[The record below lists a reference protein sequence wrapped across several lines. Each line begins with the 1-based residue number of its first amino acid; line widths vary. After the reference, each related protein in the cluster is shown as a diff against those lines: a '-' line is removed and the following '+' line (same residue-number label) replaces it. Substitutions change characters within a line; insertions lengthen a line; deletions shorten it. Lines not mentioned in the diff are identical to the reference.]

1 MSRRNRPKYDSRR
14 AEDQFGFLLN
24 KNYQS
29 SGGRSAQVKPSK
41 EEIDANRAKAQTF
54 LGNFAQGLKKGV
66 QGTADFFTRNRY
78 DFDGMGANPVVAT
91 PPTTTTPTTTTT
103 TEDKTLGSGREL
115 LSEGELLN
123 RVDRIRRNDLLQ
135 QTAFREFELGRSA
148 QRMKSLARDMAEMTD
163 VYAETAAQRRLMEDK
178 FSPTKISQQRLRA
191 QQGEAALMNAIA
203 NQGTSAAQ
211 MGSIGTSR
219 RFGGGPRG

>member
-1 MSRRNRPKYDSRR
+1 MSRTNRPRYDSGR

-29 SGGRSAQVKPSK
+29 RGRSNQVKPSK
-41 EEIDANRAKAQTF
+41 ETVDANRAKAQNF
-54 LGNFAQGLKKGV
+54 LGTYIGKPLAGA
-66 QGTADFFTRNRY
+66 ADFFTGNRF
-78 DFDGMGANPVVAT
+78 DFDKQGANPVV
-91 PPTTTTPTTTTT
+91 TTTPTTTA
-103 TEDKTLGSGREL
+103 TEDKASGSGRDM

-123 RVDRIRRNDLLQ
+123 RIDSIRQKDLLQ
-135 QTAFREFELGRSA
+135 QTGIREFELGRAA
-148 QRMKSLARDMAEMTD
+148 QRYKSLARDMAEMTD
-163 VYAETAAQRRLMEDK
+163 VYAQTAADRRLMEDK

-219 RFGGGPRG
+219 RFGGGRAG

>member
-1 MSRRNRPKYDSRR
+1 MSRTNRPRYDSGR

-29 SGGRSAQVKPSK
+29 RGRSNQVKPSK
-41 EEIDANRAKAQTF
+41 ETVDANRAKAQNF
-54 LGNFAQGLKKGV
+54 LSTYIGRPLAGA
-66 QGTADFFTRNRY
+66 ADFFTGNRF
-78 DFDGMGANPVVAT
+78 DFDKQGANPVVTKT
-91 PPTTTTPTTTTT
+91 PTTTT
-103 TEDKTLGSGREL
+103 TEDKTSGPGREL
-115 LSEGELLN
+115 LPEGQLL
-123 RVDRIRRNDLLQ
+123 DRIDRMRRRDLLQ
-135 QTAFREFELGRSA
+135 QGAMREFELGRSA
-148 QRMKSLARDMAEMTD
+148 QRMKSLARDFAEMTD

-219 RFGGGPRG
+219 RFGGGRAG

>member
-1 MSRRNRPKYDSRR
+1 MSRRNRPKYDSGR

-24 KNYQS
+24 KNYQ

-41 EEIDANRAKAQTF
+41 EEIDANRAKTQDF
-54 LGNFAQGLKKGV
+54 LRTYIGKPLAGA
-66 QGTADFFTRNRY
+66 ADFFTGNRF
-78 DFDGMGANPVVAT
+78 DFDKQGANPVVAT
-91 PPTTTTPTTTTT
+91 PPATT
-103 TEDKTLGSGREL
+103 TEDKTSGPGREL

-203 NQGTSAAQ
+203 NQASAAAQ
-211 MGSIGTSR
+211 IGGLGTGR
-219 RFGGGPRG
+219 RFGR

>member
-1 MSRRNRPKYDSRR
+1 MSRTNRPRYDSGR

-29 SGGRSAQVKPSK
+29 RGRSNQVKPSK
-41 EEIDANRAKAQTF
+41 ETVDANRAKAGDF
-54 LGNFAQGLKKGV
+54 LQKYIGRPLA
-66 QGTADFFTRNRY
+66 GTADFFTGNRF
-78 DFDGMGANPVVAT
+78 DFDKQGANPVV
-91 PPTTTTPTTTTT
+91 TTTPTTTTT
-103 TEDKTLGSGREL
+103 TEDKASGSGRDM

-123 RVDRIRRNDLLQ
+123 RIDRIRQKDLLQ
-135 QTAFREFELGRSA
+135 QTGIREFELGRAA
-148 QRMKSLARDMAEMTD
+148 QRYKSLARDMAEMTD

-219 RFGGGPRG
+219 RFGGGRAG

>member
-1 MSRRNRPKYDSRR
+1 MSRRNRPKYDSGR

-24 KNYQS
+24 KNYPS
-29 SGGRSAQVKPSK
+29 SGGRSAQVGPSK
-41 EEIDANRAKAQTF
+41 EEIDANRAKAQDF
-54 LGNFAQGLKKGV
+54 LGTYIGRPLAGA
-66 QGTADFFTRNRY
+66 ADFFTGNRF
-78 DFDGMGANPVVAT
+78 DFDKQGANPVVAT
-91 PPTTTTPTTTTT
+91 PPATT
-103 TEDKTLGSGREL
+103 TEDKTSGPGREL

-219 RFGGGPRG
+219 RFGGGARG

>member
-1 MSRRNRPKYDSRR
+1 MSRTNRPKYDSGR

-29 SGGRSAQVKPSK
+29 RGRSNQVKPSK
-41 EEIDANRAKAQTF
+41 ETVDANRAKAQNF
-54 LGNFAQGLKKGV
+54 LSTYIGKPLAGA
-66 QGTADFFTRNRY
+66 ADFFTGNRF
-78 DFDGMGANPVVAT
+78 DFDKQGANPVV
-91 PPTTTTPTTTTT
+91 TTTPTTTTT
-103 TEDKTLGSGREL
+103 EDKTSGSGRDM

-123 RVDRIRRNDLLQ
+123 RIDRIRQKDLLQ
-135 QTAFREFELGRSA
+135 QTGIREFELGRAA
-148 QRMKSLARDMAEMTD
+148 QRYKSLARDMAEMTD
-163 VYAETAAQRRLMEDK
+163 VYAQTAADRRLMEDK

-219 RFGGGPRG
+219 RFGGGRAG

>member
-1 MSRRNRPKYDSRR
+1 MSRRNRPKYDSKR

-24 KNYQS
+24 KNYQ

-41 EEIDANRAKAQTF
+41 EEIDANRAKAQDF
-54 LGNFAQGLKKGV
+54 LGTYIGKPLAGA
-66 QGTADFFTRNRY
+66 ADFFTGNRF
-78 DFDGMGANPVVAT
+78 DFDKQGANPVV
-91 PPTTTTPTTTTT
+91 TTTPTTTT
-103 TEDKTLGSGREL
+103 EDKTSGSGREL

-148 QRMKSLARDMAEMTD
+148 QRMKSLARDFAEMTD

-203 NQGTSAAQ
+203 NQGTTAAQ
-211 MGSIGTSR
+211 IGSIGTSR
-219 RFGGGPRG
+219 RFGGGARG

>member
-1 MSRRNRPKYDSRR
+1 MSRRNRPKYDSGR

-24 KNYQS
+24 KNYQ

-41 EEIDANRAKAQTF
+41 EEIDANRAKAQDF
-54 LGNFAQGLKKGV
+54 LGTYIGKPLAGA
-66 QGTADFFTRNRY
+66 ADFFTGNRF
-78 DFDGMGANPVVAT
+78 DFDKQGANPVV
-91 PPTTTTPTTTTT
+91 TTTPTTTTT
-103 TEDKTLGSGREL
+103 EDKTSGSGREL

-219 RFGGGPRG
+219 RFGGGARG

>member
-1 MSRRNRPKYDSRR
+1 MSRTNRPRYDSGR

-29 SGGRSAQVKPSK
+29 RGRSNQVKPSK
-41 EEIDANRAKAQTF
+41 ETVDANRAKAQNF
-54 LGNFAQGLKKGV
+54 LGTYIGKPLAGA
-66 QGTADFFTRNRY
+66 ADFFTGNRF
-78 DFDGMGANPVVAT
+78 DFDKQGANPVV
-91 PPTTTTPTTTTT
+91 TTTPTTTTT
-103 TEDKTLGSGREL
+103 EDKASGSGRDM

-123 RVDRIRRNDLLQ
+123 RIDSIRQKDLLQ
-135 QTAFREFELGRSA
+135 QTGIREFELGRAA
-148 QRMKSLARDMAEMTD
+148 QRYKSLARDMAEMTD
-163 VYAETAAQRRLMEDK
+163 VYAQTAADRRLMEDK

-219 RFGGGPRG
+219 RFGGGRAG

>member
-1 MSRRNRPKYDSRR
+1 MSRTNRPKYDSGR

-24 KNYQS
+24 KNYQP
-29 SGGRSAQVKPSK
+29 GGRSTQVGPSK
-41 EEIDANRAKAQTF
+41 EEIDANRSKAKDF
-54 LGNFAQGLKKGV
+54 LGTYIGKPLAGA
-66 QGTADFFTRNRY
+66 ADFFTGNRF
-78 DFDGMGANPVVAT
+78 DFDKQGANPVV
-91 PPTTTTPTTTTT
+91 TTTPTTTTT
-103 TEDKTLGSGREL
+103 EDKTSGSGRDM

-123 RVDRIRRNDLLQ
+123 RIDRIRQKDLLQ
-135 QTAFREFELGRSA
+135 QTGIREFELGRAA
-148 QRMKSLARDMAEMTD
+148 QRYKSLARDMAEMTD

-219 RFGGGPRG
+219 RFGGGRAG

>member
-1 MSRRNRPKYDSRR
+1 MSRRNRPKYDSGR

-24 KNYQS
+24 KNYQ

-41 EEIDANRAKAQTF
+41 EEIDANRAKAQDF
-54 LGNFAQGLKKGV
+54 LGTYIGKPLAGA
-66 QGTADFFTRNRY
+66 ADFFTGNRF
-78 DFDGMGANPVVAT
+78 DFDKQGANPVV
-91 PPTTTTPTTTTT
+91 TTTPTTTTT
-103 TEDKTLGSGREL
+103 EDKASGSGRDM

-123 RVDRIRRNDLLQ
+123 RIDSIRQKDLLQ
-135 QTAFREFELGRSA
+135 QTGIREFELGRAA
-148 QRMKSLARDMAEMTD
+148 QRYKSLARDMAEMTD
-163 VYAETAAQRRLMEDK
+163 VYAQTAADRRLMEDK

-219 RFGGGPRG
+219 RFGGGRAG

>member
-1 MSRRNRPKYDSRR
+1 MSRTNRPRYDSGR

-24 KNYQS
+24 ENYQS
-29 SGGRSAQVKPSK
+29 RGRSNQVTPSK
-41 EEIDANRAKAQTF
+41 ETVDVNRAKAQDF
-54 LGNFAQGLKKGV
+54 LGKYIGRPLAGA
-66 QGTADFFTRNRY
+66 ADFFTGNRF
-78 DFDGMGANPVVAT
+78 DFDKQGANPVV
-91 PPTTTTPTTTTT
+91 TTTPTTTTT
-103 TEDKTLGSGREL
+103 EDKASGSGRDM

-123 RVDRIRRNDLLQ
+123 RIDRIRQKDLLQ
-135 QTAFREFELGRSA
+135 QTGIREYELGRAA
-148 QRMKSLARDMAEMTD
+148 QRYKSLARDMAEMTD

-219 RFGGGPRG
+219 RFGGGRAG

>member
-1 MSRRNRPKYDSRR
+1 MSRRNRPKYDSGR

-24 KNYQS
+24 KNYQ

-41 EEIDANRAKAQTF
+41 EEIDANRAKTQDF
-54 LGNFAQGLKKGV
+54 LRAYIGKPLAGA
-66 QGTADFFTRNRY
+66 ADFFTGNRF
-78 DFDGMGANPVVAT
+78 DFDKQGANPVVAT
-91 PPTTTTPTTTTT
+91 PPATT
-103 TEDKTLGSGREL
+103 TEDKTSGPGREL

-219 RFGGGPRG
+219 RFGGGARG

>member
-1 MSRRNRPKYDSRR
+1 MSRRNRPKYDSGR

-24 KNYQS
+24 KNYQ

-41 EEIDANRAKAQTF
+41 EEIDANRAKTQDF
-54 LGNFAQGLKKGV
+54 LRTYIGKPLAGA
-66 QGTADFFTRNRY
+66 ADFFTGNRF
-78 DFDGMGANPVVAT
+78 DFDKQGANPVVAT
-91 PPTTTTPTTTTT
+91 PPATT
-103 TEDKTLGSGREL
+103 TEDKTSGPGREL

-163 VYAETAAQRRLMEDK
+163 VYAQTAAERRLMEDK

-219 RFGGGPRG
+219 RFGGGARG

>member
-1 MSRRNRPKYDSRR
+1 MSRRNRPKYDSGR

-24 KNYQS
+24 KNYQ

-41 EEIDANRAKAQTF
+41 EEIDANRAKAQDF
-54 LGNFAQGLKKGV
+54 LGTYIGKPLAGA
-66 QGTADFFTRNRY
+66 ADFFTGNRF
-78 DFDGMGANPVVAT
+78 DFDKQGANPVVAT
-91 PPTTTTPTTTTT
+91 PSTTTT
-103 TEDKTLGSGREL
+103 TEDKTSGSGREL

-148 QRMKSLARDMAEMTD
+148 NRMKSLARDMAEMTD

-219 RFGGGPRG
+219 RFGGGARG

>member
-1 MSRRNRPKYDSRR
+1 MSRTNRPRYDSGR
-14 AEDQFGFLLN
+14 AKDQFGFLLN
-24 KNYQS
+24 ENYQS
-29 SGGRSAQVKPSK
+29 RGRSNQVTPSK
-41 EEIDANRAKAQTF
+41 ETVDVNRAKAQDF
-54 LGNFAQGLKKGV
+54 LGKYIGRPLAGA
-66 QGTADFFTRNRY
+66 ADFFTGNRF
-78 DFDGMGANPVVAT
+78 DFDKQGANPVV
-91 PPTTTTPTTTTT
+91 TTTPTTTTT
-103 TEDKTLGSGREL
+103 TEDKTSGSGRDM

-123 RVDRIRRNDLLQ
+123 RIDRIRQKDLLQ
-135 QTAFREFELGRSA
+135 QTGIREYELGRAA
-148 QRMKSLARDMAEMTD
+148 QRYKSLARDMAEMTD

-219 RFGGGPRG
+219 RFGGGRAG

>member
-1 MSRRNRPKYDSRR
+1 MSRRNRPKYDSGR

-29 SGGRSAQVKPSK
+29 SGGRSAQVGPSK
-41 EEIDANRAKAQTF
+41 EEIDANRAKTQDF
-54 LGNFAQGLKKGV
+54 LRTYIGKPLAGA
-66 QGTADFFTRNRY
+66 ADFFTGNRF
-78 DFDGMGANPVVAT
+78 DFDKQGANPVV
-91 PPTTTTPTTTTT
+91 TTTPTTTTT
-103 TEDKTLGSGREL
+103 EDKTSGPGREL

-163 VYAETAAQRRLMEDK
+163 VYAQTAAERRLMEDK

-219 RFGGGPRG
+219 RFGGGARG

>member
-1 MSRRNRPKYDSRR
+1 MSRRNRPKYDSKR

-29 SGGRSAQVKPSK
+29 GGRSAQVGPSK
-41 EEIDANRAKAQTF
+41 EEIDANRAKAQDF
-54 LGNFAQGLKKGV
+54 LGTYIGKPLAGA
-66 QGTADFFTRNRY
+66 ADFFTGNRF
-78 DFDGMGANPVVAT
+78 DFDKQGANPVV
-91 PPTTTTPTTTTT
+91 TTTPTTTT
-103 TEDKTLGSGREL
+103 EDKTSGSGREL

-219 RFGGGPRG
+219 RFGGGARG

>member
-1 MSRRNRPKYDSRR
+1 MSRRNRPKYDSGR

-24 KNYQS
+24 KNYQ

-41 EEIDANRAKAQTF
+41 EEIDANRAKTQDF
-54 LGNFAQGLKKGV
+54 LRTYIGKPLAGA
-66 QGTADFFTRNRY
+66 ADFFTGNRF
-78 DFDGMGANPVVAT
+78 DFDKQGANPVVAT
-91 PPTTTTPTTTTT
+91 PPATT
-103 TEDKTLGSGREL
+103 TEDKTSGPGREL

-219 RFGGGPRG
+219 RFGGGARG

>member
-1 MSRRNRPKYDSRR
+1 MSRRNRPKYDSGR

-29 SGGRSAQVKPSK
+29 SGGRSAQVGPSK
-41 EEIDANRAKAQTF
+41 EEIDANRAKTQDF
-54 LGNFAQGLKKGV
+54 LRTYIGKPLAGA
-66 QGTADFFTRNRY
+66 ADFFTGNRF
-78 DFDGMGANPVVAT
+78 DFDKQGANPVV
-91 PPTTTTPTTTTT
+91 TTTPTTTT
-103 TEDKTLGSGREL
+103 EDKTSGPGREL

-163 VYAETAAQRRLMEDK
+163 VYAQTAAERRLMEDK

-203 NQGTSAAQ
+203 NQASAGAQIGSLGT
-211 MGSIGTSR
+211 GR
-219 RFGGGPRG
+219 RFGK

>member
-1 MSRRNRPKYDSRR
+1 MSRRNRPKYDSKR

-24 KNYQS
+24 KNYPS
-29 SGGRSAQVKPSK
+29 SGGRSAQVGPSK
-41 EEIDANRAKAQTF
+41 EEIDANRAKAQDF
-54 LGNFAQGLKKGV
+54 LGTYIGKPLAGA
-66 QGTADFFTRNRY
+66 ADFFTGNRF
-78 DFDGMGANPVVAT
+78 DFDKQGANPVV
-91 PPTTTTPTTTTT
+91 TTTPTTTT
-103 TEDKTLGSGREL
+103 EDKTSGSGREL

-219 RFGGGPRG
+219 RFGGGARG

>member
-1 MSRRNRPKYDSRR
+1 MSRRNRPKYDSGR

-29 SGGRSAQVKPSK
+29 RGRSTQVKPSK
-41 EEIDANRAKAQTF
+41 ETVDANRAKAQDF
-54 LGNFAQGLKKGV
+54 LGKYIGRPLAGA
-66 QGTADFFTRNRY
+66 ADFFTGNRF
-78 DFDGMGANPVVAT
+78 DFDKQGANPVI
-91 PPTTTTPTTTTT
+91 TTTPATTTTTTT
-103 TEDKTLGSGREL
+103 TEDKASGSGRKLMDEAD
-115 LSEGELLN
+115 LLN
-123 RVDRIRRNDLLQ
+123 RVDRIRQKDLLQ
-135 QTAFREFELGRSA
+135 QTAIREFELGRSA
-148 QRMKSLARDMAEMTD
+148 QRMKSLARDFAEMTD

-219 RFGGGPRG
+219 RFGGGRAG

>member
-1 MSRRNRPKYDSRR
+1 MSRTNRPKYDSGR

-29 SGGRSAQVKPSK
+29 RGRSTQVKPSK
-41 EEIDANRAKAQTF
+41 ETVDVNRAKAKDF
-54 LGNFAQGLKKGV
+54 LSTYIGKPLAGA
-66 QGTADFFTRNRY
+66 ADFFTGNRF
-78 DFDGMGANPVVAT
+78 DFDKQGANPVV
-91 PPTTTTPTTTTT
+91 TTTPTTTTT
-103 TEDKTLGSGREL
+103 EDKTSGSGRDM

-123 RVDRIRRNDLLQ
+123 RIDRIRQKDLLQ
-135 QTAFREFELGRSA
+135 QTGIREYELGRAA
-148 QRMKSLARDMAEMTD
+148 QRYKSLARDMAEMTD

-219 RFGGGPRG
+219 RFGGGRAG

>member
-1 MSRRNRPKYDSRR
+1 MSRTNRPRYDSGR

-29 SGGRSAQVKPSK
+29 RGRSNQVKPSK
-41 EEIDANRAKAQTF
+41 ETVDVNRAKAQDF
-54 LGNFAQGLKKGV
+54 LGKYIGRPLAGA
-66 QGTADFFTRNRY
+66 ADFFTGNRF
-78 DFDGMGANPVVAT
+78 DFDKQGANPVV
-91 PPTTTTPTTTTT
+91 TTTPTTTTT
-103 TEDKTLGSGREL
+103 TTEDKTSGSGRDM

-123 RVDRIRRNDLLQ
+123 RIDRIRQKDLLQ
-135 QTAFREFELGRSA
+135 QTGIREFELGRAA
-148 QRMKSLARDMAEMTD
+148 QRYKSLARDMAEMTD
-163 VYAETAAQRRLMEDK
+163 VYAQTAADRRLMEDK

-219 RFGGGPRG
+219 RFGGGRAG

>member
-1 MSRRNRPKYDSRR
+1 MSRRKRPKYDSGR

-29 SGGRSAQVKPSK
+29 SGGRSTQVGPSK
-41 EEIDANRAKAQTF
+41 EEIDANRAKAQDF
-54 LGNFAQGLKKGV
+54 LSTYIGKPLAGA
-66 QGTADFFTRNRY
+66 ADFFTGNRF
-78 DFDGMGANPVVAT
+78 DFDKQGANPVVTKT
-91 PPTTTTPTTTTT
+91 PATTTTT
-103 TEDKTLGSGREL
+103 TEDKTSGPGREL
-115 LSEGELLN
+115 LPEGQLL
-123 RVDRIRRNDLLQ
+123 DRIDRMRRRDLLQ
-135 QTAFREFELGRSA
+135 QGAMREFELGRSA
-148 QRMKSLARDMAEMTD
+148 QRMKSLARDFAEMTD

-219 RFGGGPRG
+219 RFGGGARG

>member
-1 MSRRNRPKYDSRR
+1 MSRTNRPRYDSGR

-29 SGGRSAQVKPSK
+29 RGRSTQVKPSK
-41 EEIDANRAKAQTF
+41 ETVDANRAKAQNF
-54 LGNFAQGLKKGV
+54 LSTYIGKPLAGA
-66 QGTADFFTRNRY
+66 ADFFTGNRF
-78 DFDGMGANPVVAT
+78 DFDKQGANPVV
-91 PPTTTTPTTTTT
+91 TTTPTTTTT
-103 TEDKTLGSGREL
+103 TEDKASGSGRDM

-123 RVDRIRRNDLLQ
+123 RIDRIRQKDLLQ
-135 QTAFREFELGRSA
+135 QTGIREFELGRAA
-148 QRMKSLARDMAEMTD
+148 QRYKSLARDMAEMTD

-219 RFGGGPRG
+219 RFGGGRAG